1 MAEFFVDERGNG
13 RTMRVSRHPDRGVA
27 VISIWT
33 GGICRAS
40 FRLPLDEI
48 DRVAEVLSGVD
59 PEAVDPMVDSMAYPG
74 LTPEM
79 IAEAS

>member
-27 VISIWT
+27 VVSIWA
-33 GGICRAS
+33 GGLCRAS
-40 FRLPLDEI
+40 FRLPLSEV
-48 DRVAEVLSGVD
+48 DRVAEVLCGAD
-59 PEAVDPMVDSMAYPG
+59 PDAIDPMVDSMQYPG
-74 LTPEM
+74 LAPEI

>member
-27 VISIWT
+27 VISIWA
-33 GGICRAS
+33 GGVCRAS

-48 DRVAEVLSGVD
+48 DRVTGVLSGVD
-59 PEAVDPMVDSMAYPG
+59 PGTVDPMVDSMEYPG
-74 LTPEM
+74 LTPH
-79 IAEAS
+79 IVAEAS

>member
-27 VISIWT
+27 VVSIWA
-33 GGICRAS
+33 GGLCRAS
-40 FRLPLDEI
+40 FRLPLSEI
-48 DRVAEVLSGVD
+48 DRVTEVLHGAN
-59 PEAVDPMVDSMAYPG
+59 PEVVDPMVDSVEYPG
-74 LTPEM
+74 LAPEM